1 MHGFNNQRFLSMLVL
16 YSWSLTEVGRYP
28 MYLFPNSAMARKVRL
43 VLPLFTFPAG
53 AAAEALGAYRVM
65 NKMIRIGD
73 SIYSRPI
80 FYWIAVSLLGM
91 VVLINVLLGPTMAY
105 PALLKKGLP
114 ALMGRAE
121 RKRTTK
127 TE

>member
-1 MHGFNNQRFLSMLVL
+1 
-16 YSWSLTEVGRYP
+16 